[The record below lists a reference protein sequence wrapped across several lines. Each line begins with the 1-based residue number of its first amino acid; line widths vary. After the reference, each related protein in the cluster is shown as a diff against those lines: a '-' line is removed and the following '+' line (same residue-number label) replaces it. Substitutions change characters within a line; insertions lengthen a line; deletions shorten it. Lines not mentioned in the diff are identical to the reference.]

1 MTLEAAAGAI
11 AVLEAVGVV
20 VVLAAAIR
28 AVAVVVVAEAGI
40 AATIKLTIVD

>member
-1 MTLEAAAGAI
+1 
-11 AVLEAVGVV
+11 